1 MTYPGYDKEKLKQ
14 LALELHNPFIL
25 SEEDF
30 PLVKGLSKTKEAILA
45 EDFVQQYKDLVEAM
59 KHRKPDFT
67 RISRRKPMYVREY
80 LAGLSNLPMGGVNAL
95 VQMEIPEVYVDGCDV
110 AYPKE
115 LQKRMDAFLEERL
128 YQGMTAEEKAEL
140 KQTFEGREDNWAME
154 YMLQIENDERRV
166 LKNGSELSPELLN
179 EMQKEVL
186 KRMKEK
192 EIREQT
198 MSKEVAKVL

>member
-1 MTYPGYDKEKLKQ
+1 MFIKITCFQ
-14 LALELHNPFIL
+14 LTLERT
-25 SEEDF
+25 
-30 PLVKGLSKTKEAILA
+30 G
-45 EDFVQQYKDLVEAM
+45 DLV
-59 KHRKPDFT
+59 
-67 RISRRKPMYVREY
+67 
-80 LAGLSNLPMGGVNAL
+80 GLTNLPMGVVNAL

-115 LQKRMDAFLEERL
+115 LQERMDAFLDERL
-128 YQGMTAEEKAEL
+128 YQGMTVEEKAEL
-140 KQTFEGREDNWAME
+140 KQTFEGKEDNRAMD

-179 EMQKEVL
+179 EEQKEAV

-198 MSKEVAKVL
+198 MSKEVAKVLRERMMDRRMEQEVER